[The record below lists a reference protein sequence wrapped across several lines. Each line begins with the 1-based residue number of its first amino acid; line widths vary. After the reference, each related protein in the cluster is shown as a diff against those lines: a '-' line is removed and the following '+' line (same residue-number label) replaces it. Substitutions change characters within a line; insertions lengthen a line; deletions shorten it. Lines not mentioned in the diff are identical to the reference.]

1 VSPGASLSITSPD
14 GTVTA
19 ITPATLV
26 LGLNTVNAV
35 FTDIPPTTGTV
46 CFTITIYDQMTKCD
60 TILCLTLPDCPKDE
74 CEVTI
79 KEPQVF
85 TCAGLDSSGNPMYY
99 GCMDILWSGNSGS
112 EVTLVSPSS
121 TFSPSPMLINNGT
134 NTVCFTYTDLP
145 SYSPGG
151 ITIVAYI
158 YDPVTKE
165 TCKKEF
171 VIKTDD
177 CGELCELKV
186 EKLRA
191 QCNKQL
197 ADGTWNYLLNFDLL
211 NSTGAAANMQIL
223 PIAEGTFSSITPN
236 PVPVN
241 WNSMSAVFTDN
252 AVSDAGNT
260 ICFRILITNPAN
272 GSKCYADVC
281 VELPDCD
288 KLDLNEQLLQG
299 ISIYPNPM
307 QDIVSISFKEQH
319 TNAMVSIITLDGKE
333 VITQYF
339 SGSEPELSIDV
350 SSLESS
356 LYFIEITTDE
366 QGTIRQKLI
375 KE

>member
-1 VSPGASLSITSPD
+1 
-14 GTVTA
+14 
-19 ITPATLV
+19 
-26 LGLNTVNAV
+26 
-35 FTDIPPTTGTV
+35 
-46 CFTITIYDQMTKCD
+46 
-60 TILCLTLPDCPKDE
+60 
-74 CEVTI
+74 
-79 KEPQVF
+79 
-85 TCAGLDSSGNPMYY
+85 MYY

-112 EVTLVSPSS
+112 EVTLVAPSS
-121 TFSPSPMLINNGT
+121 TFSPSPMLINNGI

-171 VIKTDD
+171 FIKTDD

-197 ADGTWNYLLNFDLL
+197 ADGTWNYLLNFDLF
-211 NSTGAAANMQIL
+211 NSTGGPANVQIL
-223 PIAEGTFSSITPN
+223 PIAEGTFSSVTPN

-241 WNSMSAVFTDN
+241 WNSMTAIFTDN

-281 VELPDCD
+281 VELPKCD
-288 KLDLNEQLLQG
+288 KVSVPNTEMSQD
-299 ISIYPNPM
+299 ISVYPNPASEA
-307 QDIVSISFKEQH
+307 ITISTDGIYGDCQIRLL
-319 TNAMVSIITLDGKE
+319 TVDGKLLY
-333 VITQYF
+333 T
-339 SGSEPELSIDV
+339 GKLSSLKKEKVIDV
-350 SSLESS
+350 SAFKAG
-356 LYFIEITTDE
+356 LYIIEIENDE
-366 QGTIRQKLI
+366 SVKRRVKFII
-375 KE
+375 D

>member
-1 VSPGASLSITSPD
+1 
-14 GTVTA
+14 
-19 ITPATLV
+19 
-26 LGLNTVNAV
+26 
-35 FTDIPPTTGTV
+35 
-46 CFTITIYDQMTKCD
+46 
-60 TILCLTLPDCPKDE
+60 
-74 CEVTI
+74 
-79 KEPQVF
+79 
-85 TCAGLDSSGNPMYY
+85 
-99 GCMDILWSGNSGS
+99 
-112 EVTLVSPSS
+112 
-121 TFSPSPMLINNGT
+121 MLINNGT

-158 YDPVTKE
+158 YDPVTRE

-177 CGELCELKV
+177 CGELCELTV
-186 EKLRA
+186 EKIRA

-197 ADGTWNYLLNFDLL
+197 ADGTWNYLLNFDLF
-211 NSTGAAANMQIL
+211 NSTGGPANVQIL
-223 PIAEGTFSSITPN
+223 PIAEGTLSSITPN

-241 WNSMSAVFTDN
+241 WNSMTAVFTDN

-288 KLDLNEQLLQG
+288 KLDVNGQLLQG

-319 TNAMVSIITLDGKE
+319 TKAMVSIITLDGQE
-333 VITQYF
+333 VITQYIY
-339 SGSEPELSIDV
+339 GSEPELSIDV

>member
-1 VSPGASLSITSPD
+1 MIGINSFLRQ
-14 GTVTA
+14 
-19 ITPATLV
+19 
-26 LGLNTVNAV
+26 
-35 FTDIPPTTGTV
+35 PP
-46 CFTITIYDQMTKCD
+46 
-60 TILCLTLPDCPKDE
+60 
-74 CEVTI
+74 
-79 KEPQVF
+79 
-85 TCAGLDSSGNPMYY
+85 
-99 GCMDILWSGNSGS
+99 ILWSGNSGS
-112 EVTLVSPSS
+112 EVTLVAPSS
-121 TFSPSPMLINNGT
+121 IFSPSPMFINNGI

-158 YDPVTKE
+158 YDPVTRE
-165 TCKKEF
+165 TYKKEF

-177 CGELCELKV
+177 CGELCELTV
-186 EKLRA
+186 EKIRA

-197 ADGTWNYLLNFDLL
+197 ADGTWNYLLNFDLF
-211 NSTGAAANMQIL
+211 NSTGGPANVQIL
-223 PIAEGTFSSITPN
+223 PIAEGTLSSITPN

-241 WNSMSAVFTDN
+241 WNSMTVVFTDN

-288 KLDLNEQLLQG
+288 KLDVNEQLLQG

-319 TNAMVSIITLDGKE
+319 TKAMVSIITLDGQE
-333 VITQYF
+333 VITQYIY
-339 SGSEPELSIDV
+339 GSEPELSIDV

>member
-1 VSPGASLSITSPD
+1 MIGINSFLRQ
-14 GTVTA
+14 
-19 ITPATLV
+19 
-26 LGLNTVNAV
+26 
-35 FTDIPPTTGTV
+35 PP
-46 CFTITIYDQMTKCD
+46 
-60 TILCLTLPDCPKDE
+60 
-74 CEVTI
+74 
-79 KEPQVF
+79 
-85 TCAGLDSSGNPMYY
+85 
-99 GCMDILWSGNSGS
+99 ILWSGNSGS
-112 EVTLVSPSS
+112 EVTLVAPSS
-121 TFSPSPMLINNGT
+121 IFSPSPMFINNGI

-158 YDPVTKE
+158 YDPVTRE

-177 CGELCELKV
+177 CGELCELTV
-186 EKLRA
+186 EKIRA

-197 ADGTWNYLLNFDLL
+197 ADGTWNYLLNFDLF
-211 NSTGAAANMQIL
+211 NSTGGPANVQIL
-223 PIAEGTFSSITPN
+223 PIAEGTLSSITPN

-241 WNSMSAVFTDN
+241 WNSITAVFTDN
-252 AVSDAGNT
+252 AVSDAENT

-288 KLDLNEQLLQG
+288 KLDVNEQLLQD

-319 TNAMVSIITLDGKE
+319 TKAMVSIITLDGQE
-333 VITQYF
+333 VITQYIY
-339 SGSEPELSIDV
+339 GSEPELSIDV